1 MFGNVSFLSII
12 LVTAHNDEHLSR
24 SAWLLFFEVRQTY
37 PNLHIIYRLI
47 KTQVHSINPPLC
59 QLFATLFIVRNL
71 VRAMS
76 VANILI
82 AYKQNNK

>member
-1 MFGNVSFLSII
+1 M
-12 LVTAHNDEHLSR
+12 
-24 SAWLLFFEVRQTY
+24 LFFEVRQTC
-37 PNLHIIYRLI
+37 PNLRIIYRFI
-47 KTQVHSINPPLC
+47 KTQVHSIDPPLC

-82 AYKQNNK
+82 AYKQNNKKNHKYSVGSW